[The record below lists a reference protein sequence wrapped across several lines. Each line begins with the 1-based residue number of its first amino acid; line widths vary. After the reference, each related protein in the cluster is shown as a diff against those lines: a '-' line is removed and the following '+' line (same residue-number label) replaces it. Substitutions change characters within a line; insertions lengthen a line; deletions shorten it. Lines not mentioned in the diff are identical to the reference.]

1 MQYLNTEMIRA
12 TDPNYFQNQKPYPWM
27 NPQDSLTKQGFEALV
42 ANMPGLSLFEAFFDK
57 KRKYGQKSHNRYVL
71 EYQEGLVLPA
81 PWQAF
86 INELRSDLYRRF
98 IKDLLGRGHIRFRF
112 HWHYTPSGCVVSPH
126 CDSINKLG
134 THIFYMNS
142 TNDWDPAWGGQT
154 VILNDNGR
162 LNTESS
168 PSFDDFD
175 EEIPAETMDNRSLIF
190 GRKGNSW
197 HGVREIQCPE
207 GAFRK
212 VFIVVFQDV
221 SPGKLL
227 FKRGKRLLRG
237 RPLISENEK
246 RMY

>member
-1 MQYLNTEMIRA
+1 MQYLNMEMIRA
-12 TDPNYFQNQKPYPWM
+12 TDPNFFRSQRPYPWM
-27 NPQDSLTKQGFEALV
+27 NPQGLLTQQGFEQLL
-42 ANMPGLSLFEAFFDK
+42 ANMPDLALFKAFFDK

-86 INELRSDLYRRF
+86 INELRSDLYRSF

-126 CDSINKLG
+126 CDSTNKLG

-142 TNDWDPAWGGQT
+142 THDWDPAWGGQT
-154 VILNDNGR
+154 VILSDNGR
-162 LNTESS
+162 FNTESS
-168 PSFDDFD
+168 PSFDDLD
-175 EEIPAETMDNRSLIF
+175 EEFPAETMNNRSLLF

-197 HGVREIQCPE
+197 HGVHDIRCPE
-207 GAFRK
+207 GVFRK

-221 SPGKLL
+221 NPRKLL
-227 FKRGKRLLRG
+227 LKRGKRLLR
-237 RPLISENEK
+237 RQSLISENEK

>member
-1 MQYLNTEMIRA
+1 MQHLNMEMIQTA
-12 TDPNYFQNQKPYPWM
+12 DPKAFQNQQPYPWM
-27 NPQDSLTKQGFEALV
+27 NPQGLLTQQGFDELL
-42 ANMPGLSLFEAFFDK
+42 ANMPDLALFKAFFDK
-57 KRKYGQKSHNRYVL
+57 TRKYGQKSHNRYVL

-86 INELRSDLYRRF
+86 INELRSDLYRSF

-126 CDSINKLG
+126 CDSTNKLG

-154 VILNDNGR
+154 VILSDNGR
-162 LNTESS
+162 FNTESS

-175 EEIPAETMDNRSLIF
+175 EEFPAETMNNRSLLF

-197 HGVREIQCPE
+197 HGVHDIRCPE

-221 SPGKLL
+221 NPRKLL
-227 FKRGKRLLRG
+227 LKRGKRLLRG
-237 RPLISENEK
+237 QPLISENEK

>member
-1 MQYLNTEMIRA
+1 MQYLNMEMIQV
-12 TDPNYFQNQKPYPWM
+12 TDPKAFRNQRPYPWM
-27 NPQDSLTKQGFEALV
+27 NPQGLLTQQGFEELL
-42 ANMPGLSLFEAFFDK
+42 ANMPDLALFKVFFAK

-71 EYQEGLVLPA
+71 EYQDGLDLPA

-86 INELRSDLYRRF
+86 IDELRSDLYGSF

-126 CDSINKLG
+126 CDSRGKLG
-134 THIFYMNS
+134 SHIFYMNS
-142 TNDWDPAWGGQT
+142 TSDWDPAWGGQT

-162 LNTESS
+162 FETGSS
-168 PSFDDFD
+168 PWFDDFD
-175 EEIPAETMDNRSLIF
+175 EEIPAETMNNRSLIF

-197 HGVREIQCPE
+197 HGVRDIHCPE
-207 GAFRK
+207 GVFRK

-221 SPGKLL
+221 NPRKLL
-227 FKRGKRLLRG
+227 LKRVKRLLRG
-237 RPLISENEK
+237 QPLISENEK